1 MKKLL
6 ENFEGYSL
14 WVINNEKEL
23 RKLSEFVLRVNYKH
37 HLNKDFCPA
46 DELQKLY
53 SEDMAALPT
62 SNFYVVYDSKGD
74 LVGAIK
80 SQKWNGQT
88 ILPIEKDF
96 NISINNFIGELIPKP
111 HEVIHIGRF
120 AIDQIKIR
128 KCNVLKMK
136 RVAIMKMLL
145 FYALR
150 PVCNHSSNVVFCESD
165 EKLYSKLSLLG
176 VYSKIIGEPKVYLG
190 SKTLPIYSTE
200 SGVLDFIN
208 QNRQINYV

>member
-6 ENFEGYSL
+6 EKFEGYSL
-14 WVINNEKEL
+14 WIINHEEEL
-23 RKLSEFVLRVNYKH
+23 RKLSQFVLRVNYKH
-37 HLNKDFCPA
+37 HLNKDFCSA
-46 DELQKLY
+46 DELQKLFK
-53 SEDMAALPT
+53 EDVEALPT
-62 SNFYVVYDSKGD
+62 SNFYVVYDSEGEM
-74 LVGAIK
+74 VGSIK
-80 SQKWNGQT
+80 SQKWDGQT
-88 ILPIEKDF
+88 ILPIVKDF
-96 NISINNFIGELIPKP
+96 NINLNNFINELTHRPQ
-111 HEVIHIGRF
+111 EVLHIGRF

-128 KCNVLKMK
+128 KCNILKKK

-145 FYALR
+145 FYALS

-200 SGVLDFIN
+200 SGIKDFIN
-208 QNRQINYV
+208 QNKHLNYA